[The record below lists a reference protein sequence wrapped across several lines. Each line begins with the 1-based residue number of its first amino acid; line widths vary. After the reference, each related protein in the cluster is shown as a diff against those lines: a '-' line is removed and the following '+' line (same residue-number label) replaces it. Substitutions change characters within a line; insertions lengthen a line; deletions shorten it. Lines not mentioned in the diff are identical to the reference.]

1 MNTLPPLLI
10 LLLSISLSAA
20 YQVLISDTV
29 CTCLGWMISGRVR
42 AKSSGRSLSHTL
54 SLTITLK
61 LFAQFAPECGRSS
74 PNHEIHISKVISS
87 IAIIFGPASSGQLA
101 LVIYEWQDAKWLGI
115 NPSNHQAE
123 NSWQEDRVYVCT
135 LDAIA
140 QSLCTKAELGEFI
153 VSPLPAGVKR
163 ESLNIWTQRVKLE
176 AKPSPSDTATQT
188 GSAPYRYNVTKTG
201 YYCVGAVPLTVG
213 LPSATNSTYSRYTG
227 VVSFENVFKGNLP
240 AGEYPKVA
248 FYGFVAIIYALVG
261 ILWGYNCYQHR
272 TEILPVQVSFFFTQ
286 DDSSLHTS
294 SDPSCIFKHYISA
307 SIVFLIIELTTVFGY
322 YKYLNDFGNPS
333 MTRALLVLGLG
344 YDAKLHYLVSILSAA
359 RNAMS
364 FFMLL
369 IVSLGYSIVKD
380 SLGTMMLRV
389 RLLAIAH
396 FIFGVVYAIGMA
408 IFPFETAGL
417 WIFFMV
423 FPLAFTLTGFMM
435 WIMAALARTIHDLEA
450 RKQTFKARMFV
461 RLHRILIGAAIVIVI
476 FFFVSSVSFS
486 NRLEQDFAP
495 DTWRTRW
502 FLLDGWLSL
511 LYMVCFVSIAYLWRP
526 TERNRYLAMSDELA
540 QDEEAADEY
549 DVQATERDAALGE
562 DDDGGKEW
570 VPHNDGGDAVPLQLR
585 RVGDQTVVFDIGED
599 EEDEESAELHKSKDQ
614 FNRNDSE
621 HRPLRRSTSTERPPD
636 YRS

>member
-20 YQVLISDTV
+20 YQVLISDTDDLRQV
-29 CTCLGWMISGRVR
+29 CSGMWQKF
-42 AKSSGRSLSHTL
+42 AKSRDPY
-54 SLTITLK
+54 I
-61 LFAQFAPECGRSS
+61 E
-74 PNHEIHISKVISS
+74 
-87 IAIIFGPASSGQLA
+87 IIFGPASSGQLA

-272 TEILPVQVSFFFTQ
+272 TEILPVQ
-286 DDSSLHTS
+286 
-294 SDPSCIFKHYISA
+294 HYISA

-333 MTRALLVLGLG
+333 MTRALLVL
-344 YDAKLHYLVSILSAA
+344 VSILSAA

-380 SLGTMMLRV
+380 SLGSMMLRV

>member
-1 MNTLPPLLI
+1 MNTIPALILI
-10 LLLSISLSAA
+10 LLAISQATA
-20 YQVLISDTV
+20 YQVLISDTDDLRQV
-29 CTCLGWMISGRVR
+29 CSGMWQKF
-42 AKSSGRSLSHTL
+42 AKSRDPY
-54 SLTITLK
+54 I
-61 LFAQFAPECGRSS
+61 E
-74 PNHEIHISKVISS
+74 
-87 IAIIFGPASSGQLA
+87 IIFGPASSGQLA
-101 LVIYEWQDAKWLGI
+101 LVVYEWEDAKWLGI
-115 NPSNHQAE
+115 NPSNKQAE

-135 LDAIA
+135 LDAIV
-140 QSLCTKAELGEFI
+140 QSLCTQAQLGEFI
-153 VSPLPAGVKR
+153 VSPLPSGVKR
-163 ESLNIWTQRVKLE
+163 DSLNIWTQRVKLE
-176 AKPSPSDTATQT
+176 AKPIPSDTGTPM
-188 GSAPYRYNVTKTG
+188 GSGPFRYNVTKTG
-201 YYCVGAVPLTVG
+201 YYCVGAVPLTAG
-213 LPSATNSTYSRYTG
+213 LPSSSNATFSTYTG
-227 VVSFENVFKGNLP
+227 VVAFENVFKGNLP

-248 FYGFVAIIYALVG
+248 FYGFVALIYLLVG

-272 TEILPVQVSFFFTQ
+272 TEILPVQ
-286 DDSSLHTS
+286 
-294 SDPSCIFKHYISA
+294 HYISG
-307 SIVFLIIELTTVFGY
+307 SIVFLIVELTTVFGY

-333 MTRALLVLGLG
+333 MTRALLVL
-344 YDAKLHYLVSILSAA
+344 VSILSAA
-359 RNAMS
+359 RNALS

-380 SLGTMMLRV
+380 SLGPVMWRV
-389 RLLAIAH
+389 RILAIAH

-423 FPLAFTLTGFMM
+423 FPLASTLTAFMM
-435 WIMAALARTIHDLEA
+435 WIMAALAHTIQDLEA
-450 RKQTFKARMFV
+450 RKQTFKTQMFV

-511 LYMVCFVSIAYLWRP
+511 LYMVCFVSISYLWRP

-549 DVQATERDAALGE
+549 DVQATERDGALGE

-570 VPHNDGGDAVPLQLR
+570 VPEGDGRDAVPLQLR
-585 RVGDQTVVFDIGED
+585 RVGEEHVVFDIGED
-599 EEDEESAELHKSKDQ
+599 DDDDQEDLHKSKDQ
-614 FNRNDSE
+614 FNRNDLE

-636 YRS
+636 YQ

>member
-1 MNTLPPLLI
+1 LPSTLASEFRRTTHQKHQPNHSNASMKTLPPLLI

-20 YQVLISDTV
+20 YQVLISDTDDLRQV
-29 CTCLGWMISGRVR
+29 CSGMWQKF
-42 AKSSGRSLSHTL
+42 AKSRDPY
-54 SLTITLK
+54 I
-61 LFAQFAPECGRSS
+61 E
-74 PNHEIHISKVISS
+74 
-87 IAIIFGPASSGQLA
+87 IIFGPASSGQLA
-101 LVIYEWQDAKWLGI
+101 LVIYEWQDAKFLGI
-115 NPSNHQAE
+115 NPSNQQAE

-176 AKPSPSDTATQT
+176 AKPNSSGTATQT
-188 GSAPYRYNVTKTG
+188 GSGPYRYNVTKTG

-213 LPSATNSTYSRYTG
+213 LPSATNSTYSTYTG

-272 TEILPVQVSFFFTQ
+272 TEILPVQ
-286 DDSSLHTS
+286 
-294 SDPSCIFKHYISA
+294 HYISG

-333 MTRALLVLGLG
+333 MARALLV
-344 YDAKLHYLVSILSAA
+344 LVSILSAA
-359 RNAMS
+359 RNALS

-380 SLGTMMLRV
+380 SLGSMMLRV

-435 WIMAALARTIHDLEA
+435 WIMAALARTIQDLET

-570 VPHNDGGDAVPLQLR
+570 VPQGDGGDAVPLQLR

-614 FNRNDSE
+614 FSRNNSE

-636 YRS
+636 YR

>member
-1 MNTLPPLLI
+1 MKITSSLPLL
-10 LLLSISLSAA
+10 LLLLWSSISLSNA
-20 YQVLISDTV
+20 YQVLISDTDDLRQV
-29 CTCLGWMISGRVR
+29 CSGMWQKF
-42 AKSSGRSLSHTL
+42 AKSRDPY
-54 SLTITLK
+54 I
-61 LFAQFAPECGRSS
+61 E
-74 PNHEIHISKVISS
+74 
-87 IAIIFGPASSGQLA
+87 IIFGPASSGQLA
-101 LVIYEWQDAKWLGI
+101 LVVYEWQDAKWLGI
-115 NPSNHQAE
+115 NPSNKQAE

-153 VSPLPAGVKR
+153 ISPLPSDVKR
-163 ESLNIWTQRVKLE
+163 ESLNIWTQRIKLE
-176 AKPSPSDTATQT
+176 AKPNPASSSSDTGTQM
-188 GSAPYRYNVTKTG
+188 GSGPYRYNVTKTG

-213 LPSATNSTYSRYTG
+213 LPSTSNTTYSTYTG
-227 VVSFENVFKGNLP
+227 VVAFENVFKGNLP

-248 FYGFVAIIYALVG
+248 FYGFVAVIYVFVG
-261 ILWGYNCYQHR
+261 ILWGYNCHRHR
-272 TEILPVQVSFFFTQ
+272 TEILPVQ
-286 DDSSLHTS
+286 
-294 SDPSCIFKHYISA
+294 HYISG
-307 SIVFLIIELTTVFGY
+307 SIVFLIVELTTVFGY

-333 MTRALLVLGLG
+333 MTRALLVL
-344 YDAKLHYLVSILSAA
+344 VSILSAA
-359 RNAMS
+359 RNALS

-380 SLGTMMLRV
+380 SLGSVMLRV

-408 IFPFETAGL
+408 VFPFETAGL

-435 WIMAALARTIHDLEA
+435 WIMAALAHTIQDLEA
-450 RKQTFKARMFV
+450 RKQTFKTQMFV

-486 NRLEQDFAP
+486 NRLQQDFAP

-549 DVQATERDAALGE
+549 DDQATARDGALGE
-562 DDDGGKEW
+562 EDDGGKEW
-570 VPHNDGGDAVPLQLR
+570 VPQGDGRDAVPLQLR
-585 RVGDQTVVFDIGED
+585 RVGEETVVFDIGED
-599 EEDEESAELHKSKDQ
+599 DDDGEDLHKSKDQ
-614 FNRNDSE
+614 FNGNDNE

-636 YRS
+636 YH